1 MPLLHI
7 MDDVF
12 RGTRVGISHSD
23 DNLRWLEG
31 FGRTLAGPAWDV
43 KIFGRREDNSC
54 DAARL
59 VESLGYP
66 PTQEGWAAARC
77 VPCAAGY
84 AVGLDSFIAADFV
97 LGFGLPPLL
106 INMMLDKGIPFLD
119 IEVDPLRFGPDLFL
133 TVSTN
138 DEALAAGFSQS
149 LIAEE
154 ALVPAL
160 AALLARE
167 RRTAPTNGFFPG
179 ARVGLFAGQVPHDS
193 AVILDGKIAKPI
205 DVLDRIKEIAAEL
218 DLLLIR
224 PHPHWNSIEHLL
236 PILEAVPHAILT
248 QRPSYALLAD
258 TSVTDV
264 IALSSGLLTE
274 ARLAGKRTHQLIV
287 PDRDRP
293 LMAELPLR
301 QARIS
306 WQTLL
311 RALKQRF
318 QTPDRAIGSYP
329 DLAVMPLH
337 DSLRVNWGLASVP
350 VPDAPELQPAHELR
364 AGGPSFAGALTYGWH
379 PQENWGVWAAAQE
392 AVLLFRWPEGNVGG
406 TLRLTFSALA
416 QTPGGVQVVEV
427 FAGNGTAPVTTR
439 MTVATGWQASV
450 DCRVSDDMLM
460 AGYVQL
466 RIRSSN
472 FLSPSDIE
480 DHDDKRKLGVG
491 MKSVMLL
498 PDAPEGSA
506 SPPERDGKALGSAY
520 YTSLHET
527 NVGYQQNNWLVE
539 EADLLS
545 HIPGETLQEVG
556 CGNGRYLEL
565 AARTRRRVIGCD
577 WALSPGVRDLQK
589 RAANVEFI
597 ACDITKNVPQC
608 DADILTSAD
617 VLEHIATQDIGH
629 TLARLTQSG
638 RWQFH
643 KIACYDDAHSHLTI
657 RNPAWWLAQFC
668 AVSPAYRLV
677 RSEYR
682 LGDRGRLICIISNF
696 PFAERGIIA
705 DPLLPDDIDISPDQP
720 NEGIRHR
727 ETEAARQQA
736 NERIGQLEAEVTRL
750 RAIEQSTTWRM
761 TASIRWLASRILGR

>member
-1 MPLLHI
+1 MALLHV

-12 RGTRVGISHSD
+12 RGTRVGILHSD
-23 DNLRWLEG
+23 DNLRWLES
-31 FGRTLAGPAWDV
+31 FGRTLAGPSWDV
-43 KIFGRREDNSC
+43 RIFGAREDNSY

-77 VPCAAGY
+77 VPCEAGY
-84 AVGLDSFIAADFV
+84 AAGLDSFVAADFV

-106 INMMLDKGIPFLD
+106 MNMMLDKGIPFLD

-133 TVSTN
+133 TISTN
-138 DEALAAGFSQS
+138 DEGLAAGFGQS
-149 LIAEE
+149 LVAEE

-167 RRTAPTNGFFPG
+167 RRTAPTSGFFPG

-193 AVILDGKIAKPI
+193 AVIAEGRIVKPI
-205 DVLDRIKEIAAEL
+205 DVLDKIKAIAAEL

-258 TSVTDV
+258 PSVTDV
-264 IALSSGLLTE
+264 IALSSGFLVE
-274 ARLAGKRTHQLIV
+274 ARLAGKRAHQLIV
-287 PDRDRP
+287 PDRDNP

-306 WQTLL
+306 WQTFLNTL
-311 RALKQRF
+311 MQRF
-318 QTPDRAIGSYP
+318 QALDQTIGSHP
-329 DLAVMPLH
+329 ELAVMPLH

-350 VPDAPELQPAHELR
+350 VPEAPGLQPARELH
-364 AGGPSFAGALTYGWH
+364 AGTPSFAGALTYGWH

-406 TLRLTFSALA
+406 TLHLAFSALA
-416 QTPGGVQVVEV
+416 QARGGVQMVEV

-439 MTVATGWQASV
+439 MTAATGWQGSV
-450 DCRVSDDMLM
+450 DCHVSNDMLV
-460 AGYVQL
+460 AGYIQL

-506 SPPERDGKALGSAY
+506 APPERDGTALGSAY

-527 NVGYQQNNWLVE
+527 NIGYQQNNWLVE
-539 EADLLS
+539 EDDLLS
-545 HIPGETLQEVG
+545 QIPGETLQEVG

-565 AARTRRRVIGCD
+565 AAQTRRRVIGCD

-589 RAANVEFI
+589 RAGNVEFI
-597 ACDITKNVPQC
+597 ACDITKQVPQL
-608 DADILTSAD
+608 DADILASAD

-629 TLARLTQSG
+629 TLARLTQAG

-657 RNPAWWLAQFC
+657 RDPAWWLAQFC

-705 DPLLPDDIDISPDQP
+705 DPLLPVYVNTSPDQA
-720 NEGIRHR
+720 NESIRHR
-727 ETEAARQQA
+727 ETEASRLQT
-736 NERIGQLEAEVTRL
+736 NERLKQLEAEVSRL
-750 RAIEQSTTWRM
+750 SAIEQSTTWRM
-761 TASIRWLASRILGR
+761 TASLRRLASRILGR

>member
-12 RGTRVGISHSD
+12 RGTRVGILHSD

-31 FGRTLAGPAWDV
+31 IGRTLAGSGWDV
-43 KIFGRREDNSC
+43 KIFGGREDSSC

-84 AVGLDSFIAADFV
+84 AVGLDSFIMADFV

-106 INMMLDKGIPFLD
+106 TNMMLDRGIPFLD

-138 DEALAAGFSQS
+138 DEVLAADLSQS

-154 ALVPAL
+154 AFVPAL

-167 RRTAPTNGFFPG
+167 RRTAPTSGFFPG
-179 ARVGLFAGQVPHDS
+179 SRVGLFAGQVPHDS
-193 AVILDGKIAKPI
+193 AVIADGKIVKPI
-205 DVLDRIKEIAAEL
+205 DVLEKIKEIAAEL
-218 DLLLIR
+218 DMLLIR
-224 PHPHWNSIEHLL
+224 PHPHWNSIEHLT
-236 PILEAVPHAILT
+236 PILEAMPHAIVTL
-248 QRPSYALLAD
+248 RPSYSLLAD

-274 ARLAGKRTHQLIV
+274 ARLAGKRSHQLIV

-293 LMAELPLR
+293 LIAELALR
-301 QARIS
+301 HGRIS

-311 RALKQRF
+311 QALHKRF
-318 QTPDRAIGSYP
+318 QTPDRGIGSHH

-337 DSLRVNWGLASVP
+337 DSLRANWGLASLP

-364 AGGPSFAGALTYGWH
+364 AGEPSFAGALTYGWH

-392 AVLLFRWPEGNVGG
+392 AVLLLRWPKGNGGG
-406 TLRLTFSALA
+406 TLRLAFSALA
-416 QTPGGVQVVEV
+416 QTRGGVQLVEI
-427 FAGNGTAPVTTR
+427 FAGGETAAAAIR
-439 MTVATGWQASV
+439 MTAATGWQGNV
-450 DCRVSDDMLM
+450 DCRVSDNMLV

-466 RIRSSN
+466 RIRSAN

-480 DHDDKRKLGVG
+480 DHDDKRKLGVR

-498 PDAPEGSA
+498 PDATEGSA
-506 SPPERDGKALGSAY
+506 TPLERDGTALGSAY

-545 HIPGETLQEVG
+545 LIPGDTLQEVG

-565 AARTRRRVIGCD
+565 AARTRQRVIGCD
-577 WALSPGVRDLQK
+577 WALSPGIRELRK
-589 RAANVEFI
+589 RTGNVEFV
-597 ACDITKNVPQC
+597 ACDITKQVPQC
-608 DADILTSAD
+608 NADILTSAD

-629 TLARLTQSG
+629 TLARLTQAG

-643 KIACYDDAHSHLTI
+643 KIACYDDGHSHLTI
-657 RNPAWWLAQFC
+657 REPAWWLAQFC

-677 RSEYR
+677 RAEYR
-682 LGDRGRLICIISNF
+682 LGDQGRLICIISNF
-696 PFAERGIIA
+696 PFAERGIIS
-705 DPLLPDDIDISPDQP
+705 DPLLPGHVNTSPDQA
-720 NEGIRHR
+720 NDRLRYH
-727 ETEAARQQA
+727 EAEASLQQA
-736 NERIGQLEAEVTRL
+736 NERIGQLEAEVLRL
-750 RAIEQSTTWRM
+750 QAIEQSTTWRM
-761 TASIRWLASRILGR
+761 TASIRGLAGRILGR